1 MYPQVAYGAWYLML
15 LTIDMT
21 CFGWHGFRP
30 TSWQRQLVMHRFRA
44 PHGGEFKPF
53 GTDKERA
60 ALKKAQALYPDRYM
74 YLGAGSDYSPWY
86 GNRWCHYVKVL
97 VTDEKGTPPADKY
110 GGSNCYGMP
119 WEHFLQTERVKN
131 NPHLRE
137 QLAAPGNT

>member
-74 YLGAGSDYSPWY
+74 YLSLI
-86 GNRWCHYVKVL
+86 HI
-97 VTDEKGTPPADKY
+97 
-110 GGSNCYGMP
+110 
-119 WEHFLQTERVKN
+119 
-131 NPHLRE
+131 
-137 QLAAPGNT
+137 